1 MEHDEFIGR
10 VQQQGNLSSMD
21 DAEWACRAT
30 LEALGEQVSEG
41 LLDNIAVQLPPE
53 IADYLRRTEDRERT
67 GREDFISR
75 VAGRAGIS
83 DDQAAY
89 VARAVLDALY
99 AATEGGL
106 MAKVTESLPAE
117 LREYVGPTPEPDSW
131 AHGNTDLPWQRTAG
145 GGRAPYV

>member
-41 LLDNIAVQLPPE
+41 LLDNIAVQLPPG
-53 IADYLRRTEDRERT
+53 IANHLRRTEDHERA

-75 VAGRAGIS
+75 VAERAGIS

-89 VARAVLDALY
+89 IARAVLDALY

-106 MAKVTESLPAE
+106 MAKVTESLPADV
-117 LREYVGPTPEPDSW
+117 REYVGPTPEPESW
-131 AHGNTDLPWQRTAG
+131 AYGNTDLPWRRTAG
-145 GGRAPYV
+145 GGRTPYV